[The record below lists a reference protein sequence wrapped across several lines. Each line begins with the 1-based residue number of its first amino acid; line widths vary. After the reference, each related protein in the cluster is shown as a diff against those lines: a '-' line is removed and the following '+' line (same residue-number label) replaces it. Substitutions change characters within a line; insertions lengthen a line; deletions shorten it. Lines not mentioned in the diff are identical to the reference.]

1 MNKCR
6 IIVICSKT
14 FVYVD
19 LMRMICDKFVACYKI
34 NVCGEINAC
43 GVGRQSSNDGTL
55 GVG

>member
-6 IIVICSKT
+6 IVVIYSKT
-14 FVYVD
+14 FVCLELVH
-19 LMRMICDKFVACYKI
+19 MICDKSIACYRI

-43 GVGRQSSNDGTL
+43 GVGRQSSNDGML